1 MILGGDVGGT
11 KCNLALFDVC
21 RGALVEV
28 ESRRFPSKDFLK
40 FEDVVA
46 EFLRSFVE
54 PQGISITAAGFGV
67 AGPVHNRMVIATNLP
82 WRVEEKNLAAL
93 LRLPRVALLNDLEA
107 TANGIAAL
115 SAKDF
120 VTLNEGQPNPHGLQ
134 AVIAAGTGLGEA
146 GLYWDGS
153 SHRPFSSE
161 GGHADFAPQN
171 ELEDALL
178 LYLRSRFGAHVSW
191 ERILSGPGVHTL
203 FEFLRDTKRGTEEP
217 WLKEAMEKQD
227 PSAVVSRAALEN
239 KSKICVDALDLFVS
253 IYGGEAG
260 NLALK
265 LLSTGGVYVGGG
277 IAPKILPKLRGPAF
291 MEAFLAKGRLRQ
303 VLEQMPVR
311 VILNDNTAL
320 FGAARGALS
329 GL

>member
-11 KCNLALFDVC
+11 KCNLALFDE
-21 RGALVEV
+21 RLGALVMGED
-28 ESRRFPSKDFLK
+28 RRFPSRDFPT

-46 EFLRSFVE
+46 EFVRSVAE
-54 PQGISITAAGFGV
+54 PAGIKVTAAGFGV
-67 AGPVHNRMVIATNLP
+67 AGPVHKGTVVATNLP
-82 WRVEEKNLAAL
+82 WRIEAKSLADLLNL
-93 LRLPRVALLNDLEA
+93 PHVALLNDLEA

-115 SAKDF
+115 GPKDF
-120 VTLNEGQPNPHGLQ
+120 ETLNKGTEGAHGLQ

-153 SHRPFSSE
+153 RHRPFSSE
-161 GGHADFAPQN
+161 GGHADFAPRN
-171 ELEDALL
+171 ELEDDLL
-178 LYLRSRFGAHVSW
+178 VYLRTRFGSHVSW
-191 ERILSGPGVHTL
+191 ERILSGPGLRNVYD
-203 FEFLRDTKRGTEEP
+203 FLRDTKRGTEEP
-217 WLKEAMEKQD
+217 WLKEAMEKDD
-227 PSAVVSRAALEN
+227 PSAVISRAALDH

-265 LLSTGGVYVGGG
+265 LLSAGGVYVGGG
-277 IAPKILPKLRGPAF
+277 IAPKILPKLRGPVF
-291 MEAFLAKGRLRQ
+291 MENFLAKGRLRP

-320 FGAARGALS
+320 FGAARGALAS
-329 GL
+329 L